1 MGYASIVRQPPQIKW
16 DTVLFRRKGRRG
28 EGKRKEWNEE
38 KKKKKRSAKRIK
50 AQHTQRKER

>member
-50 AQHTQRKER
+50 AQHTQRK